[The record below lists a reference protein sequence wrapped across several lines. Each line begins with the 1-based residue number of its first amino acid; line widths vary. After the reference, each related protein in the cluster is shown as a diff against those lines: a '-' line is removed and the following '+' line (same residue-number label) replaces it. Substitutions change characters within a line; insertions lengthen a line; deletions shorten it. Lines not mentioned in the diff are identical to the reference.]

1 MQIESTSIGNNVLQ
15 EYPTDLNNAEWRIL
29 AHLIPETKR
38 VVILAP
44 LICEK
49 FITQYIQE
57 KQKPPH
63 CDEKAFCLYN

>member
-15 EYPTDLNNAEWRIL
+15 EYPTDLSNAEWRIL

-44 LICEK
+44 LRCEK
-49 FITQYIQE
+49 FVRQYIPG
-57 KQKPPH
+57 KR
-63 CDEKAFCLYN
+63 KASSLL